1 MVCKKTM
8 EGSRIVLFNKTLRI
22 FLKNFLLRLV
32 LFEDY
37 KSGERSK
44 EIHMHI
50 EKEKILVILKIIH
63 VGA

>member
-1 MVCKKTM
+1 M
-8 EGSRIVLFNKTLRI
+8 EGSRIVLFKDNKTLRI